1 MRRLLSVLAI
11 MVVFA
16 HGGLPAQDLRGIGLF
31 AGDVESRQIRPRE
44 SDSGARN
51 GIVAGAF
58 VDVRVSAFWS
68 VLAEA
73 AYAQRGGR
81 YPDEQGGGEVEADYV
96 GMTVAPEWHVDIG
109 FVGAFVYGGPMGEFT
124 VRTRYS
130 PNLASAYQNPADQVL
145 CATAGAG
152 VELRIPAIYAFRL
165 EIRHVEGLTPAF
177 TGDAGD
183 FRHRSTEILVRFG
196 RHGP

>member
-1 MRRLLSVLAI
+1 MRRLLPVLAT
-11 MVVFA
+11 VVA
-16 HGGLPAQDLRGIGLF
+16 LAPTHLCAQELRGVGLF

-44 SDSGARN
+44 DDSARRN
-51 GIVAGAF
+51 GFIAGAF
-58 VDVRVSAFWS
+58 VDVRVSGLWS

-73 AYAQRGGR
+73 AYTQRGGR
-81 YPDEQGGGEVEADYV
+81 YPDQQGEVEADYV
-96 GMTVAPEWHVDIG
+96 GMTVAPEWHIDIG
-109 FVGAFVYGGPMGEFT
+109 FVGAFVYGGPGGEFT

-145 CATAGAG
+145 TATAGAG

-183 FRHRSTEILVRFG
+183 FKHRSTEILVRFG

>member
-1 MRRLLSVLAI
+1 MRILLPVLATLAA
-11 MVVFA
+11 FA
-16 HGGLPAQDLRGIGLF
+16 PSRLSAQELRGVGLF
-31 AGDVESRQIRPRE
+31 AGDVDSRQVRPRE
-44 SDSGARN
+44 GDSGTRN

-58 VDVRVSAFWS
+58 VDVRVSGLWS

-81 YPDEQGGGEVEADYV
+81 YPDQQGEVEADYL

-109 FVGAFVYGGPMGEFT
+109 FVGAFVYGGPVGEFT

-145 CATAGAG
+145 SATAGAG

-165 EIRHVEGLTPAF
+165 EIRHVEGLSPAF

-183 FRHRSTEILVRFG
+183 FKHRSTEILVRVG

>member
-1 MRRLLSVLAI
+1 MRTLLLVLATL
-11 MVVFA
+11 VVVA
-16 HGGLPAQDLRGIGLF
+16 PRGLSAQGLRGVGLLV
-31 AGDVESRQIRPRE
+31 GDVESRQTRPRE
-44 SDSGARN
+44 DDSGSRN

-58 VDVRVSAFWS
+58 VDVRISGPWS

-81 YPDEQGGGEVEADYV
+81 YPDEPGGGEVEADYLD
-96 GMTVAPEWHVDIG
+96 MTVAPEWHLDIG
-109 FVGAFVYGGPMGEFT
+109 FVGAFVYGGPTGEFSL
-124 VRTRYS
+124 RTRYS
-130 PNLASAYQNPADQVL
+130 PNLASAYQNPAGQVL
-145 CATAGAG
+145 SATAGAG

-165 EIRHVEGLTPAF
+165 EIRHVEGLSPAF

-183 FRHRSTEILVRFG
+183 FKHRSTEILVRVG